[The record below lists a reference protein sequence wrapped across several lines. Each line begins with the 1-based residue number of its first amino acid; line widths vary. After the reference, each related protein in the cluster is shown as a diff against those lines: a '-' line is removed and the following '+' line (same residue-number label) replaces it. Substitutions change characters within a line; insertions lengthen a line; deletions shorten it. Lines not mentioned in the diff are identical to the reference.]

1 MSQKKLLE
9 LREKIYNCIRELE
22 TPFGINAS
30 GKDGKFGCIFGRDS
44 FITIIKILKTQ
55 HLKKDHQLLSLC
67 KKSLLMHVSLQGK
80 QENIQSGEQ
89 PGKFIHEYRTDKY
102 ENLINRPRPWYVYPD
117 NILRNF
123 DSIDSTPLGLW
134 AIYKFWE
141 VTQDEVFLQHV
152 LPAVKKALVWIE
164 TYADMDKDGIV
175 EYELHSQRKFGGLVV
190 QSWADS
196 APSLANEQGVFPS
209 YPIAPVEVQG
219 MCWLALQLWG
229 NYFLVHG
236 EKQMGKNCI
245 GFARKMQKAFVQHF
259 LLKSNNRY
267 YFAQALDG
275 EKNQITTITANPL
288 LCLWASYEKDNVP
301 FCIIPK
307 QYREDIVARVFKKDM
322 FLPHAGIRTMSDLSP
337 TYNGTEQS
345 YHNGSF
351 WPILNGLIIE
361 GLENFGYFKEARVL
375 TSAMLEPIHH
385 FGTPI
390 ELYIEKEGSYIPYKS
405 IYGQKSSSN
414 QAWSAAALYDV
425 LLCLTHPL

>member
-141 VTQDEVFLQHV
+141 VTQDEVFILC
-152 LPAVKKALVWIE
+152 
-164 TYADMDKDGIV
+164 Y
-175 EYELHSQRKFGGLVV
+175 SGLYTN
-190 QSWADS
+190 S
-196 APSLANEQGVFPS
+196 
-209 YPIAPVEVQG
+209 
-219 MCWLALQLWG
+219 
-229 NYFLVHG
+229 
-236 EKQMGKNCI
+236 GK
-245 GFARKMQKAFVQHF
+245 
-259 LLKSNNRY
+259 
-267 YFAQALDG
+267 
-275 EKNQITTITANPL
+275 
-288 LCLWASYEKDNVP
+288 
-301 FCIIPK
+301 
-307 QYREDIVARVFKKDM
+307 
-322 FLPHAGIRTMSDLSP
+322 
-337 TYNGTEQS
+337 
-345 YHNGSF
+345 
-351 WPILNGLIIE
+351 
-361 GLENFGYFKEARVL
+361 
-375 TSAMLEPIHH
+375 
-385 FGTPI
+385 
-390 ELYIEKEGSYIPYKS
+390 
-405 IYGQKSSSN
+405 
-414 QAWSAAALYDV
+414 
-425 LLCLTHPL
+425 